1 MEPGLCASSKQR
13 RYQDS
18 VRPARLPM
26 AWDPL
31 RSWLPDIAAFLA
43 LLLSVMA
50 AFGFVQSFGATSEAA
65 QLRAWAA
72 LPWKPVP
79 CSVQDMGVAYRGTC
93 SLDSDQERYEEKDFA
108 ECLGASDD
116 APGESLNQVVD
127 RARFNSTQGLCGRTR
142 NCLDPAR
149 SRVPAIMALSGAG
162 SSVAFAIAPATA
174 VRTCAPAH
182 AEAKPAPGKISQSSL
197 PVACAGLMVPVLG
210 AVRRGKKKL
219 KTAMKDATYAF
230 QKDAYA
236 DLEFTNDV
244 GYLPDGTPLNKAG
257 NAVNHPETI
266 GADRHVAG
274 SPLPRAKFVNSV
286 GYLPDGTA
294 MNAAGNAINHPE
306 AMQPDQH
313 IAGSPLPPS
322 TYLAD
327 IGYLADGTPLAT
339 AGNNSVKGSPAT
351 PPAATATAAPPR
363 MVSSAPPPAS
373 IPASQGIAM
382 HGRKFEYSFQKDA
395 YADLEFNNDV
405 GYLPDGTAL
414 NRAGGIAM
422 HGRKFEYSFQKDAY
436 ADLEFN
442 NDVGYLPDGTAL
454 NRAGNA
460 INHPETIGPDR
471 HAPGSPLPRANF
483 VNSVGYL
490 PDGTPLNRAGNAIN
504 HPESIGPDM
513 HAPGSPLPATA
524 APPGMVSSAPTT
536 ASTPVSQGIAMHGRK
551 FEYSFQKDAYA
562 DLEFNNDVGYLPD
575 GTALNRAGN
584 AINHPE
590 TIGPDRHAPGSP
602 LPRAN
607 FVNSVGYLPD
617 GTPLN
622 RAGNAINH
630 PESIGPDMH
639 APGSPLPATSQTV
652 RPSIAPAT
660 LSTIPRVLGRTCT
673 RRARHCR
680 LQCMLP
686 IWATLLTAH
695 QWTVRV
701 VVCRRL
707 DATFVRLQLL
717 ATQVST
723 SRFQALGGESTS
735 SGRRLLMHF
744 FHPRGPGD
752 MVGSRFI
759 PIAWRCHDSY
769 LPWAVVRLDEG
780 VRCAYAFGAP
790 KASVYRRWRDV
801 QDDLQD
807 LGLAKGATDGAECW
821 RPEGDLCTVALK
833 SNVFL
838 MELEGSKQEVW
849 RNVAIA
855 LTSVSLALAVL
866 AASYRRRFAHELV
879 PTEDPDCQEAESLS
893 ARVRR
898 LVAGAAAKVSESTPQ
913 LSARSSRRTLRADR
927 FISGNG
933 RPNQNLAADFADAA
947 ARARSHGVAKA
958 PHPTAHARLL
968 GATIFRDLSSA
979 SHFQRLTI
987 PKSVCVDASL

>member
-1 MEPGLCASSKQR
+1 MWLLHAEERASTKLSTGPGST
-13 RYQDS
+13 
-18 VRPARLPM
+18 
-26 AWDPL
+26 PL
-31 RSWLPDIAAFLA
+31 
-43 LLLSVMA
+43 
-50 AFGFVQSFGATSEAA
+50 
-65 QLRAWAA
+65 
-72 LPWKPVP
+72 
-79 CSVQDMGVAYRGTC
+79 
-93 SLDSDQERYEEKDFA
+93 KDFA
-108 ECLGASDD
+108 GHSPQLWVSGLVALASHM
-116 APGESLNQVVD
+116 SC
-127 RARFNSTQGLCGRTR
+127 RALVYVFTADSPQPFWLEHLSCSRRTR

-414 NRAGGIAM
+414 NRAG
-422 HGRKFEYSFQKDAY
+422 
-436 ADLEFN
+436 
-442 NDVGYLPDGTAL
+442 
-454 NRAGNA
+454 NA

-513 HAPGSPLPATA
+513 HAPGSPLPASVYAADVGYLVDGTALETAGNNSVKGTAATPPAATATA

-639 APGSPLPATSQTV
+639 APGSPLPASVYAADVGYLVDGTALETAGNNSVKGTAATPPAATATAAPPGMVSSAPTTASTPVSQG
-652 RPSIAPAT
+652 IAMH
-660 LSTIPRVLGRTCT
+660 GRKFEYSF
-673 RRARHCR
+673 
-680 LQCMLP
+680 QK
-686 IWATLLTAH
+686 
-695 QWTVRV
+695 
-701 VVCRRL
+701 
-707 DATFVRLQLL
+707 DAYADLEFNN
-717 ATQVST
+717 
-723 SRFQALGGESTS
+723 
-735 SGRRLLMHF
+735 
-744 FHPRGPGD
+744 D
-752 MVGSRFI
+752 VG
-759 PIAWRCHDSY
+759 Y
-769 LPWAVVRLDEG
+769 LPDGTALNRAGNAINHPETIGPD
-780 VRCAYAFGAP
+780 RHAP
-790 KASVYRRWRDV
+790 GSPLPRANFVNSVGYLPDGTPLNRAGNAINHPESIGPDMHAPGSPLPASVYAADMGYLV
-801 QDDLQD
+801 
-807 LGLAKGATDGAECW
+807 DGTPMDRA
-821 RPEGDLCTVALK
+821 GNL
-833 SNVFL
+833 
-838 MELEGSKQEVW
+838 
-849 RNVAIA
+849 
-855 LTSVSLALAVL
+855 SVS
-866 AASYRRRFAHELV
+866 
-879 PTEDPDCQEAESLS
+879 T
-893 ARVRR
+893 
-898 LVAGAAAKVSESTPQ
+898 
-913 LSARSSRRTLRADR
+913 
-927 FISGNG
+927 
-933 RPNQNLAADFADAA
+933 
-947 ARARSHGVAKA
+947 
-958 PHPTAHARLL
+958 
-968 GATIFRDLSSA
+968 
-979 SHFQRLTI
+979 
-987 PKSVCVDASL
+987 